1 MNIGDGMNALVIVDV
16 PAKQVNKPYT
26 YKVPE
31 YYESVIERGER
42 VLVPFGY
49 RLVLGFVVDIVDEV
63 NMDNIKEIDTVLDLV
78 PILSSEMLELSKK
91 IAIETSSFLITVLK
105 TMIPNSLSV
114 KYNKTLRKIGEIET
128 SRIDSYF
135 TTDEID
141 YKTIDKKDLNLL
153 KYEIKNKNIEVIY
166 NCERKDKVKEDA
178 FVKLVKYDFLKEP
191 KQQEILDYLLD
202 RKETKK
208 SDLKDFSQSSI
219 KTLEKNG
226 YIEIIRK
233 EVYREQKDII
243 DKANVVTDLNDEQMA
258 VYNKVNLYDDKTYLL
273 YGVTGSGKTEVYI
286 RLILDVL
293 DMGKSAIFL
302 VPEISLT
309 PQMAARVKARIKDCA
324 IFHSAMNDGERYDE
338 WRKIYRGEV
347 RVVVGARSAI
357 FAPLKNLG
365 LIIIDEEHEH
375 TYKQDT
381 NPRYNAKNVARMRA
395 DYHNCPLILGSATP
409 SVDSFYRAK
418 NNEYVLLRL
427 PHRANNSVLPN
438 MRIINMSK
446 ELTYGNK
453 SMFSNTLKNLINDR
467 LEKKEQVMLLIN
479 KRGYSSFVMCRSCGE
494 AIKCN
499 NCDVTMTYHKSTDRL
514 VCHYCG
520 AKKEKPKVCPSCG
533 STMIKEVGVGSEQ
546 VEENVRKTFNTE
558 VIRMDSDTTTKKGSH
573 AQLIKDFM
581 DQKASILV
589 GTQMI
594 SKGLDFDNVTLV
606 GILLADI
613 TLKMPDYRNSERTYD
628 LIMQVA
634 GRAGRRNI
642 QGDVVIQSYNTDH
655 YAIESTKYNNYETF
669 YNKEIEYRQ
678 ISNLPPFVNLTQVV
692 IEDDDYK
699 KAYAKGNIIKKRIQE
714 LLPLAVI
721 YGPASA
727 NIARVENK
735 FRVQIT
741 IKNKGTN
748 YELFKVLEE
757 NQDTQMYIDHDPI
770 LI

>member
-1 MNIGDGMNALVIVDV
+1 MNALVIVDV

-26 YKVPE
+26 YLVPKE
-31 YYESVIERGER
+31 FESTIERGCR
-42 VLVPFGY
+42 VLVPFGV
-49 RLVLGFVVDIVDEV
+49 RTVLGFVVDLVDEV
-63 NMDNIKEIDTVLDLV
+63 NNDNLKEIDSLLDLV

-91 IAIETSSFLITVLK
+91 IAIETSSFLISVLK
-105 TMIPNSLSV
+105 AMIPNSLSV
-114 KYNKTLRKIGEIET
+114 KYNKTLKKINDIET
-128 SRIDSYF
+128 MQIAKYF
-135 TTDEID
+135 TSDEID
-141 YKTIDKKDLNLL
+141 YNKIDVKDFNFL

-178 FVKLVKYDFLKEP
+178 YVKIIKYAFLKEE
-191 KQQEILDYLLD
+191 KQQEILDFLLD
-202 RKETKK
+202 RKEVKK
-208 SDLKDFSQSSI
+208 SELKDFSISSL

-226 YIEIIRK
+226 FVEIYYK
-233 EVYREQKDII
+233 EVYRDVKDVIGEQK
-243 DKANVVTDLNDEQMA
+243 VVESLNEEQME
-258 VYNKVNLYDDKTYLL
+258 VYNKVDLYNNKTYLL

-286 RLILDVL
+286 NLILDCL

-309 PQMAARVKARIKDCA
+309 PQMASRVKARIKDCA
-324 IFHSAMNDGERYDE
+324 VFHSAMSDGERYDE

-347 RVVVGARSAI
+347 KVVVGARSAI
-357 FAPLKNLG
+357 FAPLKNIG
-365 LIIIDEEHEH
+365 LIVIDEEHEH

-409 SVDSFYRAK
+409 SIESFYKAM
-418 NNEYVLLRL
+418 NNEYELLRL

-438 MRIINMSK
+438 MHIINMAN
-446 ELTYGNK
+446 ELSFGNRT
-453 SMFSNTLKNLINDR
+453 MFSNTLHNMISDR
-467 LEKKEQVMLLIN
+467 LDKNEQVMLLIN
-479 KRGYSSFVMCRSCGE
+479 KRGYSSFIMCRSCGE
-494 AIKCN
+494 SIKCP
-499 NCDVTMTYHKSTDRL
+499 NCDVTLTYHKSTDKL

-520 AKKEKPKVCPSCG
+520 FKKDKPTNCPKCNSA
-533 STMIKEVGVGSEQ
+533 MIKEVGLGSEQ
-546 VEENVRKTFNTE
+546 VEEAVRRTFNTE

-573 AQLIKDFM
+573 AALIKDFQ
-581 DQKASILV
+581 DQKASVLV

-594 SKGLDFDNVTLV
+594 SKGLDFPNVTLV

-613 TLKMPDYRNSERTYD
+613 TLNMPDYRNSERTYD

-642 QGDVVIQSYNTDH
+642 KGDVVVQSYNTSH
-655 YAIESTKYNNYETF
+655 YAIELTKFNNYEVF
-669 YNKEIEYRQ
+669 YKKEIESRQ
-678 ISNLPPFVNLTQVV
+678 ISNQPPFVYLTQIV
-692 IEDDDYK
+692 IEDTDYK
-699 KAYAKGNIIKKRIQE
+699 KAYSRANIIKKRIQE

-721 YGPASA
+721 IGPASA
-727 NIARVENK
+727 NIARVNNN

-741 IKNKGTN
+741 VKNKNTN

-757 NQDTQMYIDHDPI
+757 NQDINIYIDHDPT